1 MSFDLAV
8 IDLDNTLYAAD
19 NGVFTRMDKR
29 MTAFVARELNMTPA
43 EASDLRVKY
52 WKQYGTTLRG
62 LMLHHGVEPEAF
74 LHEVHN
80 IGVHEMLVPDIE
92 LNQAL
97 ARLPGRK
104 VIHTNGIREHAER
117 VLEALNVAHHFTTIY
132 DIRFDN
138 YQPKPSAITLSML
151 IESEDVAPHRT
162 VVIDDMEDNL
172 AAARSIGAR
181 TALISTCKPGEAWD
195 FHAASLSGLRLTDT
209 EIPANNP

>member
-19 NGVFTRMDKR
+19 SGVFACMDKR

-74 LHEVHN
+74 LHEVHD
-80 IGVHEMLVPDIE
+80 IGVHKILAPDTG

-97 ARLPGRK
+97 AHFPGRK

-117 VLEALNVAHHFTTIY
+117 VLKALGVAHHFTTIY
-132 DIRFDN
+132 DIRFDH
-138 YQPKPSAITLSML
+138 YQPKPSATTLSTL
-151 IESEDVAPHRT
+151 IESEGAVPHRT

-172 AAARSIGAR
+172 AAAHSIGAQ
-181 TALISTCKPGEAWD
+181 TALISARKPVRKWN
-195 FHAASLSGLRLTDT
+195 FHAISLSRLALT
-209 EIPANNP
+209 